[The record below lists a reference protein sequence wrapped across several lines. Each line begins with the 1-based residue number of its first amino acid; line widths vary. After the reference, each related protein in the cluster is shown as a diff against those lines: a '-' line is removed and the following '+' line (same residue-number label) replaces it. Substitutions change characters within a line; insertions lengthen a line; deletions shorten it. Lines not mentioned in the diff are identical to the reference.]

1 MNDPTP
7 RQVSNATTDKLIAE
21 MRSTNPWAVIDEQAK
36 RIAWQDSQID
46 ALRKEIVRL
55 IGELDAAKKQ
65 LTNHPGAAD
74 TRA

>member
-1 MNDPTP
+1 MTDPTP
-7 RQVSNATTDKLIAE
+7 RQVSNATTERIIRE
-21 MRSTNPWAVIDEQAK
+21 MRSTNPWAVISAQEE
-36 RIAWQDSQID
+36 RIAWMDSQID
-46 ALRKEIVRL
+46 ALRKEIVKL